1 VFADKV
7 TGSKVARAD
16 PFAAQVQGGTVR
28 LVAGPWINDFLEEA
42 EAYPNSRYL
51 DQIDAAAMAFH
62 HLTSGG
68 GYSLEIYER
77 VNA

>member
-1 VFADKV
+1 V
-7 TGSKVARAD
+7 T
-16 PFAAQVQGGTVR
+16 
-28 LVAGPWINDFLEEA
+28 DFLEEA

-62 HLTSGG
+62 HLATTV
-68 GYSLEIYER
+68 GYPLEVWKK